1 MEPNDQLNSISQP
14 SLGPS
19 AENKPLITV
28 AIPMYN
34 ALPYLDKCLGSISSQ
49 TYRNFDVLILNDGST
64 DGSPAVARRWAEGAR
79 RAGINARVIDQE
91 NHGLLMAR
99 RMLLDAAKGTYV
111 TFLDSDDELRG
122 DALERVASAIGRT
135 NADIIAFSYSRSR
148 EYKRDATKDTLPE
161 GYYHDESY
169 QRIREEA
176 VSGKF
181 NNICGKAF
189 RVSQLDAGADY
200 SDYEGLMQGE
210 DWLQL
215 MGAINGADSL
225 VRLRDILYY
234 YRQSD
239 TQSMATYRK
248 SQLDDL
254 MRVSKV
260 VLDRASEWGGDCPAI
275 AREGVLRQAALIT
288 NLMLRSGMGR
298 DDKKLEYMRI
308 SRCLWNVMDRREA
321 NRLISKLRLDQAL
334 TTAALAK
341 DSFGF
346 ARLVAMA
353 VSVGKRVLRR

>member
-1 MEPNDQLNSISQP
+1 M
-14 SLGPS
+14 
-19 AENKPLITV
+19 
-28 AIPMYN
+28 
-34 ALPYLDKCLGSISSQ
+34 
-49 TYRNFDVLILNDGST
+49 
-64 DGSPAVARRWAEGAR
+64 
-79 RAGINARVIDQE
+79 
-91 NHGLLMAR
+91 
-99 RMLLDAAKGTYV
+99 LDAAKGTYV
-111 TFLDSDDELRG
+111 TFLDSDDELRS
-122 DALERVASAIGRT
+122 DALERVAGAIERT

-148 EYKRDATKDTLPE
+148 EYKRDATRDTIPE
-161 GYYHDESY
+161 GYYHGGAY
-169 QRIREEA
+169 QRVREEA

-189 RVSQLDAGADY
+189 RVSKLDADADY
-200 SDYEGLMQGE
+200 SEYEGLMQGE

-239 TQSMATYRK
+239 TQSMASYRK

-275 AREGVLRQAALIT
+275 AREGVLRQTALIT

-298 DDKKLEYMRI
+298 GDQKLEYRRI
-308 SRCLWNVMDRREA
+308 SHCLWNVIDRKEA
-321 NRLISKLRLDQAL
+321 KVLLPRLRPDQAL
-334 TTAALAK
+334 TTAAIAM

-353 VSVGKRVLRR
+353 VTVGKRLLQR